1 MIAGSMLPSFGARAA
16 DWPTHEME
24 MILAFSAGGG
34 TDAVARMIAKL
45 MAKEFK
51 VNVQVK
57 NVLGGSGLTGFS
69 EIIGSKPDGYT
80 FGVLNV
86 GAMLVLPHIM
96 QVPFKT
102 EDVAFLGGV
111 AINSYGIGASV
122 NSEFKTMDDVVRVA
136 KTRVVTYSTST
147 ILNGFALMQVGNLTG
162 AKFRF
167 VAANSNPEAV
177 AQAAGGHVDLC
188 VQGPGDMVPIIDG
201 GQLRLVASA
210 NLTRWP
216 MYPDIK
222 TVKEQGYDAA
232 TVLPIGFACPAKVP
246 AEIRAQLEKALAS
259 AGRDPEVVEAMNKFG
274 LVPKIT
280 TSAEL
285 AKSMKEQAV
294 AVEAA
299 LIDAG
304 MKKI

>member
-162 AKFRF
+162 AKFQAF
-167 VAANSNPEAV
+167 VATMNAFVADMKANTNAK
-177 AQAAGGHVDLC
+177 
-188 VQGPGDMVPIIDG
+188 I
-201 GQLRLVASA
+201 
-210 NLTRWP
+210 N
-216 MYPDIK
+216 
-222 TVKEQGYDAA
+222 
-232 TVLPIGFACPAKVP
+232 TVL
-246 AEIRAQLEKALAS
+246 
-259 AGRDPEVVEAMNKFG
+259 
-274 LVPKIT
+274 
-280 TSAEL
+280 
-285 AKSMKEQAV
+285 AV
-294 AVEAA
+294 SPNPNP
-299 LIDAG
+299 
-304 MKKI
+304 